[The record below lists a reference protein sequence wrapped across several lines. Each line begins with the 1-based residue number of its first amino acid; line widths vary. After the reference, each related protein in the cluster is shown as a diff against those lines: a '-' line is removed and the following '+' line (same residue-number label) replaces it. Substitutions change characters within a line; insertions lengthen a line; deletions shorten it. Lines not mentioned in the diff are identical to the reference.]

1 MINEKLIERI
11 NFLANKKKK
20 EGLSEVEIAEQ
31 NKLRKE
37 YLEHFKKGFK
47 QQLNAVEIV
56 DKNE

>member
-37 YLEHFKKGFK
+37 YLEHFKKV
-47 QQLNAVEIV
+47 LN
-56 DKNE
+56 NN